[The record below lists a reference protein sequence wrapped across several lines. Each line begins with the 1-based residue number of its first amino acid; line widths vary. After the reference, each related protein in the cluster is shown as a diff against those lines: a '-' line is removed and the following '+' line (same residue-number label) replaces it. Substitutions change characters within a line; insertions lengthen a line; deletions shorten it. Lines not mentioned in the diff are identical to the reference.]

1 MTEMITRMYVVPTGF
16 LALAGSPAGTG
27 SPQSKRDVK
36 KIFEGHG
43 IPFPEGA
50 SVEYDPATSQLMVRN
65 TAPNLDLVE
74 AFVDGRNLREIE
86 GLDVAFYPA
95 AAKAGLLTLDLDI
108 PTEGRRLRFHGPQ
121 APAELTLSYVSWDRQ
136 IVYALLL
143 MLAGAALFL
152 AWGRRRPVL
161 GTLLVMLV
169 LALGVGLITEEW
181 QALANAALVGWLGA
195 LALTV
200 VWKLVKAFEAG
211 VVEGRR
217 A

>member
-1 MTEMITRMYVVPTGF
+1 MM
-16 LALAGSPAGTG
+16 A
-27 SPQSKRDVK
+27 K
-36 KIFEGHG
+36 HG
-43 IPFPEGA
+43 LPDEQEF
-50 SVEYDPATSQLMVRN
+50 AT
-65 TAPNLDLVE
+65 
-74 AFVDGRNLREIE
+74 
-86 GLDVAFYPA
+86 
-95 AAKAGLLTLDLDI
+95 KAGLLTLDLDI
-108 PTEGRRLRFHGPQ
+108 PTEGQRLHFHGPQ
-121 APAELTLSYVSWDRQ
+121 APTELTLSYVSWDRQ

-161 GTLLVMLV
+161 ATLLVMLV